1 MPAKVAVVVLAAGK
15 GTRMKSDRA
24 KVLHPVAWRPMLA
37 HVLDATAS
45 LDAAKRVVIVGHRA
59 AEVRDAALSAS
70 ADRTVEFAEQREQK
84 GTGHAVQQAKD
95 ALAGFDG
102 TVLVL
107 PGDVP
112 LIRTETLRDFLAFHE
127 ASGAPVSVL
136 TTNPP
141 DATGYGRIVRASGDR
156 GAGAHPEGSPPGART
171 GDPGRSDRIARIVEH
186 KDCTDEQLTIAE
198 INSGFI
204 AADAKF
210 LFSAL
215 EEIRPENSQKE
226 LYLTDVI
233 GIAARRGTQAAAFH
247 REGASEFEGI
257 NDRAQLATQ
266 EAALFKRVASALMA
280 SGVTILHPHS
290 VRIDPRA
297 RVGVDTLIHPRVEIR
312 GACFIGEECTIDT
325 GSVIEESVLGRGVLV
340 KPYCVITRSRAA
352 DSCIL
357 GPYAHLRPEADLAEG
372 VHVGNFVEVKKST
385 IGRGSKANHLAYLGD
400 ATIGAGVNVGAGTI
414 TCNYDGFLKHQT
426 VIEDG
431 VFIGSDTQLVAPVTV
446 GKDAVIGAGTTVTK
460 NVSPGALALTRS
472 KQIEIEGY
480 AAKHRARGEKAKA
493 EKKKGSK

>member
-45 LDAAKRVVIVGHRA
+45 LGAAKRVVIVGHRA
-59 AEVRDAALSAS
+59 AEVREAAISAS
-70 ADRTVEFAEQREQK
+70 ADRTIEFAEQREQK

-95 ALAGFDG
+95 ALAGFEG

-112 LIRTETLRDFLAFHE
+112 LIRTETLREFLAFHE

-141 DATGYGRIVRASGDR
+141 DATGYGRIVRED
-156 GAGAHPEGSPPGART
+156 
-171 GDPGRSDRIARIVEH
+171 DRIAKIVEH
-186 KDCTDEQLTIAE
+186 KDCTDEQRKIAE

-215 EEIRPENSQKE
+215 DEIRPENAQKE

-233 GIAARRGTQAAAFH
+233 GIAARRGTKAAAFH

-297 RVGVDTLIHPRVEIR
+297 RIGVDTLIHPRVEIR
-312 GACFIGEECTIDT
+312 GACVIGEECTIDT

-472 KQIEIEGY
+472 KQVEIEGY
-480 AAKHRARGEKAKA
+480 AAKHRAKGEKARA
-493 EKKKGSK
+493 AKKGSK